1 MEANIMN
8 NRSTKKSVGV
18 RLTSEAVE
26 LMQVM
31 AKDKGLSQ
39 TSVME
44 LAIREMAEREGFRS
58 REMAEA
64 K

>member
-1 MEANIMN
+1 MN

>member
-1 MEANIMN
+1 MN

-18 RLTSEAVE
+18 RLTKEAVE